1 MGSSRK
7 IFKTMT
13 YDMNFAAG
21 YKQYSDI
28 VEEWLKGILP
38 SDEFA
43 EKRIYEA
50 MKYSLMSGG
59 KRIRPV
65 LSLAVCDLLNGD
77 KKEVIPF
84 AGAIEL
90 IHTYSLIHDD
100 LPCMDNDDYRRGK
113 LTNHKVFGEAMAILA
128 GDGLLNLAF
137 EIILRETIKDDNKN
151 FSRLKTAYMIS
162 MSSGIEG
169 MIGGQVIDM
178 ESEKIDIS
186 YDVLCQMH
194 KKKTGALIMASVLAP
209 AILLNAEK
217 DIASKLEIYA
227 DNIGIAFQI
236 KDDILD
242 FEGDSEIVGKSTGS
256 DTANNKATFVSIL
269 GIEKAKELLKTS
281 VENAVNALDGMKNN
295 EFLTQIAVFIAERD
309 K

>member
-1 MGSSRK
+1 
-7 IFKTMT
+7 
-13 YDMNFAAG
+13 MNFITE
-21 YKQYSDI
+21 YKQYLDI

-38 SDEFA
+38 PECLSEDDFP

-50 MKYSLMSGG
+50 MKYSLMAGG

-65 LSLAVCDLLNGD
+65 LSLAVCNLLNGD

-113 LTNHKVFGEAMAILA
+113 LTNHKVFGDAMAILA

-137 EIILRETIKDDNKN
+137 EIMLRETMKDDNKN
-151 FSRLKTAYMIS
+151 CYRLKTAYMIS
-162 MSSGIEG
+162 MSSGIKG

-178 ESEKIDIS
+178 ESEKADIS

-194 KKKTGALIMASVLAP
+194 RKKTGALIRASVLAP
-209 AILLNAEK
+209 ALLFNAGK
-217 DIASKLEIYA
+217 DVVAKLEVYA
-227 DNIGIAFQI
+227 KNIGLAFQI

-242 FEGDSEIVGKSTGS
+242 FEGDSKIVGKSTGS
-256 DTANNKATFVSIL
+256 DTANNKSTFVSIL
-269 GIEKAKELLKTS
+269 GIEKAKELLKAS
-281 VENAVNALDGMKNN
+281 VENAVNALNGMNN
-295 EFLTQIAVFIAERD
+295 NKFLAQIAVFIAERD

>member
-1 MGSSRK
+1 MDFDTR
-7 IFKTMT
+7 
-13 YDMNFAAG
+13 
-21 YKQYSDI
+21 YKQYLAI
-28 VEEWLKGILP
+28 IEEWLEDVIPPEGL
-38 SDEFA
+38 SDKEFP
-43 EKRIYEA
+43 EKTIYEA
-50 MKYSLMSGG
+50 MRYSLMSGG

-65 LSLAVCDLLNGD
+65 LSLAVCNMLNGD
-77 KKEVIPF
+77 EKEVIPY

-113 LTNHKVFGEAMAILA
+113 LTNHKVFGYATAILA

-137 EIILRETIKDDNKN
+137 EIMLRETMKVDDKT

-162 MSSGIEG
+162 VSSGIKG

-178 ESEKIDIS
+178 ESEKTEIS
-186 YDVLCQMH
+186 YDLLCQMH
-194 KKKTGALIMASVLAP
+194 RKKTGALIRASVLAP
-209 AILLNAEK
+209 ALLLNAGK
-217 DIASKLEIYA
+217 DIVEKLEIYA
-227 DNIGIAFQI
+227 ENIGIAFQI

-242 FEGDSEIVGKSTGS
+242 YEGDSEIIGKSTGS
-256 DTANNKATFVSIL
+256 DTANNKSTFVSIL

-281 VENAVNALDGMKNN
+281 VKNAVNALDGMGNN
-295 EFLTQIAVFIAERD
+295 EFLTQIAFFISERN

>member
-1 MGSSRK
+1 MKMSFTDK
-7 IFKTMT
+7 
-13 YDMNFAAG
+13 
-21 YKQYSDI
+21 YKQYLDI
-28 VEEWLKGILP
+28 IEGWLKGILAP
-38 SDEFA
+38 ESLLGDDFPE
-43 EKRIYEA
+43 RNVYDA
-50 MKYSLMSGG
+50 MKYSLMAGG

-65 LSLAVCDLLNGD
+65 LSLAVCDMLNGD

-113 LTNHKVFGEAMAILA
+113 LTNHKMFGEAMAVLA

-137 EIILRETIKDDNKN
+137 ETMLRETFKDDMTA
-151 FSRLKTAYMIS
+151 FRSKTAYMVATA
-162 MSSGIEG
+162 SGTRG

-178 ESEKIDIS
+178 ESEKTDIS

-194 KKKTGALIMASVLAP
+194 KKKTGALIKASVLAP
-209 AILLNAEK
+209 AILFNTEK
-217 DIASKLEIYA
+217 DITSKLEAYA
-227 DNIGIAFQI
+227 DNIGLAFQI

-242 FEGDSEIVGKSTGS
+242 YEGNSEIVGKSTGS
-256 DTANNKATFVSIL
+256 DSANNKATFISIL
-269 GIEKAKELLKTS
+269 GIEKAKRLLMTY
-281 VENAVNALDGMKNN
+281 VENAVNALDAIDNN
-295 EFLTQIAVFIAERD
+295 DFLTQVAVFIAERD

>member
-1 MGSSRK
+1 
-7 IFKTMT
+7 
-13 YDMNFAAG
+13 MNFTAK
-21 YKQYSDI
+21 YKQYLNI

-38 SDEFA
+38 PKGLSDDEFP

-50 MKYSLMSGG
+50 INYSLLAGG

-65 LSLAVCDLLNGD
+65 LFLAVCDLLNGD
-77 KKEVIPF
+77 KKDVIPF

-137 EIILRETIKDDNKN
+137 EIILRDAIKDDDKN
-151 FSRLKTAYMIS
+151 ISRLKAAYMIS
-162 MSSGIEG
+162 MSSGING

-178 ESEKIDIS
+178 ESVKTDIS

-209 AILLNAEK
+209 AIILNAGK
-217 DIASKLEIYA
+217 DITSKLEVYA
-227 DNIGIAFQI
+227 ENIGIAFQI

-242 FEGDSEIVGKSTGS
+242 FEGDSKIVGKSTGS
-256 DTANNKATFVSIL
+256 DTVNNKSTFVSTL
-269 GIEKAKELLKTS
+269 GIGKAKELLKTS